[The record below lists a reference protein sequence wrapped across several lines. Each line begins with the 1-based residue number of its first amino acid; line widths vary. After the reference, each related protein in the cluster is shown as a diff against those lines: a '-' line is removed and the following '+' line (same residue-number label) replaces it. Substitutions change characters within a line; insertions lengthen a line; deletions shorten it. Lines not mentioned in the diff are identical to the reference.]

1 MIVFN
6 YRGYGRSS
14 MSNSTSYLQS
24 IFGFMNP
31 THVMQDAEVVLE
43 YAREKYIQQ
52 VDGTIKV
59 KVMVHGESMG
69 GMVATYVAMKSA
81 INK

>member
-1 MIVFN
+1 MK
-6 YRGYGRSS
+6 
-14 MSNSTSYLQS
+14 
-24 IFGFMNP
+24 
-31 THVMQDAEVVLE
+31 DAEVVLE

-52 VDGTIKV
+52 VDGSIKV